1 MQAAKA
7 LICYDTPWSA
17 GDFIQLIGRMI
28 RIGSLHDTCYAIH
41 LVAKSFQHKITID
54 KRVMEVLGKKMK
66 LIEMVLG
73 KRFKGEDDSSVIEV
87 QNDISDIFNG
97 LLDDA
102 RGGR

>member
-1 MQAAKA
+1 
-7 LICYDTPWSA
+7 
-17 GDFIQLIGRMI
+17 
-28 RIGSLHDTCYAIH
+28 
-41 LVAKSFQHKITID
+41 
-54 KRVMEVLGKKMK
+54 MEVLGKKMK